1 MSRTTAIF
9 LVLLSALGFG
19 SIAFFAKV
27 AYASGTS
34 PSALL
39 ALRFALAVL
48 MLAPVVWFKRLPLPK
63 GGALAGY
70 VLMGLLYTAQAQ
82 SYFNALLYASSG
94 LVALL
99 LYIYPVLVTLLAIFL
114 GWEKADKR
122 SLVLTTLACLGL
134 AVTLGG
140 KLEGQP
146 AGIALGILAAGIYAV
161 YILLGNKLS
170 ANTHPLSASL
180 VILATAACGNIAL
193 AVASGAAL
201 PGTNVGWIAVS
212 AIALF
217 STGMAIAFFLIGV
230 KVIGASQASILSTLE
245 PVLTLTIGVLFLG
258 EHVSGSQLFGGAMVL
273 AAVTLL
279 AQRPAAKLEAAA
291 PAAPAQDGMVS

>member
-39 ALRFALAVL
+39 ALRFGMAVL
-48 MLAPVVWFKRLPLPK
+48 MLAPVVWFKRLPLPR
-63 GGALAGY
+63 GAALAGY

-82 SYFNALLYASSG
+82 SYFNALIYASSG

-99 LYIYPVLVTLLAIFL
+99 LYIYPVLVTVLAVLL
-114 GWEKADKR
+114 GWEKADRR
-122 SLVLTTLACLGL
+122 SMVLTAMACLGL
-134 AVTLGG
+134 AITLGG

-146 AGIALGILAAGIYAV
+146 AGIALGILAAAIYAV

-170 ANTHPLSASL
+170 RDTHPLSASL
-180 VILATAACGNIAL
+180 VILTTAAGGNILMAL
-193 AVASGAAL
+193 IGGATL
-201 PGTNVGWIAVS
+201 PSTTVGWTAIG

-273 AAVTLL
+273 LAVTLL
-279 AQRPAAKLEAAA
+279 AQRPAAVPESDTAA
-291 PAAPAQDGMVS
+291 PDTVVGSGS

>member
-39 ALRFALAVL
+39 ALRFGMAVL
-48 MLAPVVWFKRLPLPK
+48 MLAPVVWFKRLALPK
-63 GGALAGY
+63 GATMAGY

-82 SYFNALLYASSG
+82 SYFNALIYASSG

-99 LYIYPVLVTLLAIFL
+99 LYIYPVLVTLLAVLL
-114 GWEKADKR
+114 GWEKADRR
-122 SLVLTTLACLGL
+122 SLILTTVACLGL

-140 KLEGQP
+140 ELEGQP
-146 AGIALGILAAGIYAV
+146 AGIALGILAAAIYAV

-180 VILATAACGNIAL
+180 VILTTAAGGNILMAL
-193 AVASGAAL
+193 IGGATL
-201 PGTNVGWIAVS
+201 PSTNVGWIAIG

-217 STGMAIAFFLIGV
+217 STGMAIAFFLTGV

-258 EHVSGSQLFGGAMVL
+258 EHVSGSQLFGGALVL
-273 AAVTLL
+273 LAVTLL
-279 AQRPAAKLEAAA
+279 AQRPDAA
-291 PAAPAQDGMVS
+291 PANVATPTQDGVIS